1 MTNTKPYLGNDQLH
15 VGNGKGLVISNTAH
29 TTLHILKRTF
39 ILSNVL
45 HMPQIKKKN
54 NSYLFNSFIVKIVF
68 FEFHSSVF
76 YVKDLIITKKVLLS
90 GQGEDGIYILSESST
105 IFMPQAF

>member
-45 HMPQIKKKN
+45 HMPQIKKKKTTPIC
-54 NSYLFNSFIVKIVF
+54 S
-68 FEFHSSVF
+68 
-76 YVKDLIITKKVLLS
+76 TVLS
-90 GQGEDGIYILSESST
+90 
-105 IFMPQAF
+105 